1 MKKTLLAITCLIAL
15 VFTVR
20 AQTAVSGRVTGNDG
34 EALPGVTVLEKGTSN
49 GAVTDVD
56 GNYRITVSSSNAT
69 LVLSYL
75 GFRTSEVQ
83 IGSRSVVDVSL
94 EYDVEALDEVVVTA
108 FGVEQDKKALGY
120 SVTELEGDQFTQ
132 SRAINLGAALTG
144 KVAGVNVS
152 TPASGAAGSSRV
164 VIRGGSSLSGNDQPL
179 YVVNGM
185 PIDNTNLGAAGMWGG
200 NDGGDGLSS
209 INPDDIEN
217 ISVLKGNTAAALY
230 GARAANGV
238 ILITTKSGRSQ
249 QGIGISYNS
258 NFTVDRVNDLTEWQ
272 NQYGHGQNGQKP
284 TNQQS
289 ALENGQNSWGA
300 RLDGS
305 NVVQFDGVERPYSD
319 TGEGLN
325 DFYRTGY
332 TWTNTLALSGGGE
345 NMTYRFSASELNNED
360 IIPNSGFDR
369 RLLSANVTGKHGNLS
384 TQVSVQ
390 YSTEKAKNRPR
401 LSDSPG
407 NANFTAL
414 LKSPAISFETL
425 QGDPNKLG
433 ANADGT
439 ELQHQGNVFAQNP
452 YWAAHQWRRFDDK
465 DRILGNASVRYDFT
479 DWLYVQGRIGTDL
492 VSLTSEN
499 TTAYGTAFK
508 PRGDFNLTTRK
519 LRENNVDILIGANR
533 SFNNFEIDVLLGGN
547 RMRRSDESTRI
558 GGDDLNIPFF
568 SSVTNVANQT
578 YTYQFSEFGI
588 NSIFGQVNFSYN
600 GYLFL
605 NVTGRQDNFSTLA
618 AGSNSIV
625 YPSVGLSAVISDMV
639 TLPSVIDFAKLRGSW
654 AQVGGGAP
662 DPYQLAQTYSL
673 LGEQHLGATLGR
685 ITNASIPNAGLQ
697 PYTSQEFEIGM
708 DLRMFDNRVGIDVG
722 YYARKTTDDI
732 LQTSISSTS
741 GFGTTLINIGELTN
755 QGIELLIN
763 ATPVRTSNFSWDVS
777 FNMANNVSEV
787 LSLGE
792 NAQGEPIE
800 FLNLDAARTLQESI
814 RHYVGQPLGII
825 AGYKHRQI
833 DGQPVYDANGFP
845 VRSEQFEILGE
856 GRHPFSA
863 GLRNSFR
870 YKDFDF
876 TFLIDMRSG
885 GSVMSGTNVL
895 AYGFGLHEETV
906 VGRENGLTVTG
917 VDETGEALTVNI
929 APENV
934 DEYYDRYNDITDNFV
949 YDASFGKLRELS
961 LGYTIPRSAL
971 SNIPV
976 ESASLSFVGRN
987 LFLLWSNVP
996 NIDPE
1001 SAYASGSRTQ
1011 GLEFFALPTTRN
1023 IGFNLSVTF

>member
-1 MKKTLLAITCLIAL
+1 MKKTLLAITCLLAL
-15 VFTVR
+15 TFSLR
-20 AQTAVSGRVTGNDG
+20 AQTDVSGRITGDDG
-34 EALPGVTVLEKGTSN
+34 EPLPGVTILEKGTSN

-56 GNYRITVSSSNAT
+56 GNYRITVASNAT
-69 LVLSYL
+69 LVVSYV
-75 GFRTSEVQ
+75 GFKSQEVSV
-83 IGSRSVVDVSL
+83 GSRSVVDITL
-94 EYDVEALDEVVVTA
+94 QYDVEALDEVVVTA
-108 FGVEQDKKALGY
+108 FGLEQEQKALGY
-120 SVTELEGDQFTQ
+120 SVTEVDGDQFTK

-185 PIDNTNLGAAGMWGG
+185 PIDNTNLGAAGLWGG

-238 ILITTKSGRSQ
+238 ILITTKSGKAQ

-284 TNQQS
+284 TNQAS

-300 RLDGS
+300 RLDGT

-345 NMTYRFSASELNNED
+345 SMTYRFSASELNNED
-360 IIPNSGFDR
+360 IVPNSGFDR
-369 RLLSANVTGKHGNLS
+369 RLLSANLSGNHGPL
-384 TQVSVQ
+384 TTRVSIQ
-390 YSTEKAKNRPR
+390 YSNEKAKNRPR

-414 LKSPAISFETL
+414 LKSPAISFESL
-425 QGDPNKLG
+425 KGDPNKLG

-452 YWAAHQWRRFDDK
+452 YWAAYQWRRFDDK
-465 DRILGNASVRYDFT
+465 DRILGNASLRYDIT

-492 VSLTSEN
+492 VSVTSES
-499 TTAYGTAFK
+499 TTGYGTAFK

-519 LRENNVDILIGANR
+519 LRENNVDVLIGANR
-533 SFNNFEIDVLLGGN
+533 AFDNFEIDILLGGN

-558 GGDDLNIPFF
+558 GGDDFNIPFF
-568 SSVTNVANQT
+568 SSVTNIANQT
-578 YTYQFSEFGI
+578 YTYNFSEFGI
-588 NSIFGQVNFSYN
+588 NSIFGQANFSYN

-605 NVTGRQDNFSTLA
+605 NFTGRQDNFSTLA
-618 AGSNSIV
+618 EGSNSIF
-625 YPSVGLSAVISDMV
+625 YPSVGLSVVVSDMMS
-639 TLPSVIDFAKLRGSW
+639 LPSAVTFGKIRASW

-673 LGEQHLGATLGR
+673 LGEQHNGATLGR
-685 ITNASIPNAGLQ
+685 ITNGSIPNAGLQ
-697 PYTSQEFEIGM
+697 PYTSQEFEIGL
-708 DLRMFDNRVGIDVG
+708 DLRLFDNRVGIDVG
-722 YYARKTTDDI
+722 YYSRKTTDDI

-763 ATPVRTSNFSWDVS
+763 ATPVRTGAFSWDVS
-777 FNMANNVSEV
+777 FNMANNISEV
-787 LSLGE
+787 ISLGE

-825 AGYKHRQI
+825 AGYRHRQI
-833 DGQPVYDANGFP
+833 NGQPVYDANGFP

-863 GLRNSFR
+863 GLRNSVR
-870 YKDFDF
+870 YKDFDLSI
-876 TFLIDMRSG
+876 LIDMRSG
-885 GSVMSGTNVL
+885 GSVMSGTNLL

-906 VGRENGLTVTG
+906 VGRESGLTVTG
-917 VDETGEALTVNI
+917 VDEAGESLTVNI
-929 APENV
+929 APEDV
-934 DEYYDRYNDITDNFV
+934 DDYYGRYNDITNNFV

-971 SNIPV
+971 ANLPI
-976 ESASLSFVGRN
+976 ETASLSFVGRN
-987 LFLLWSNVP
+987 LLLLWSDVP

-1001 SAYASGSRTQ
+1001 SSYASGSRTQ
-1011 GLEFFALPTTRN
+1011 GLEFFALPATRN
-1023 IGFNLSVTF
+1023 VGFNLSVTF